1 MKHIKPE
8 KMAREVR
15 LLWETAELRGLSP
28 ESIAPIV
35 GVGFKTIYN
44 WFAGQEPFAAQQ
56 DKIRAAVELIDRKFP
71 IEEGRAFRRGGAS
84 WVPDDP
90 KDPRVL
96 NEKRRLAKMQLLF
109 FELERRLSP
118 AEKALLV
125 QEEPAWTGFQEILG
139 LIRKHGL
146 KIPRS

>member
-1 MKHIKPE
+1 MRHIKPE

-28 ESIAPIV
+28 ESLAPIV

-44 WFAGQEPFAAQQ
+44 WFAGQQPFAAQQ
-56 DKIRAAVELIDRKFP
+56 AKIRAAIELIDQKFP
-71 IEEGRAFRRGGAS
+71 IEEGRAWRAFVR
-84 WVPDDP
+84 DDP

-96 NEKRRLAKMQLLF
+96 TEKRRQVKMQFLF

-118 AEKALLV
+118 AEKELLAR
-125 QEEPAWTGFQEILG
+125 EEPAWTGFQQILG